1 MTTNADGRVASDLCD
16 QLGQVEREENNDEF
30 LRLVEAECS
39 PAAKLYAEIERLK
52 SEVMR
57 LKRGECICI
66 KCGLRQNATKED
78 DTPDAPFMF

>member
-1 MTTNADGRVASDLCD
+1 MTWSLEPTGR
-16 QLGQVEREENNDEF
+16 QLVEREEKDDEF

-39 PAAKLYAEIERLK
+39 PAAKLYAEIERLHA
-52 SEVMR
+52 EVAR

-78 DTPDAPFMF
+78 NTPDAPLMF